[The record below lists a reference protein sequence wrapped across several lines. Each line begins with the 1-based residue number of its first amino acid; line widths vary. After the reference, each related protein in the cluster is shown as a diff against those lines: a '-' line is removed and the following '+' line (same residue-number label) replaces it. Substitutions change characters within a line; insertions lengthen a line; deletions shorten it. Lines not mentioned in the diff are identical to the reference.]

1 MAFFDAQEDGLRVR
15 AHGSE
20 ISPEEYSEIV
30 RFVRTPEG
38 RGVGVIRKSGGQIW
52 TLAEGDKE
60 LNRSGS
66 GDLGD
71 KIVVLDKGQFYL
83 MHRTGLYLLFSCEGR
98 TFATYNTSDTTLT
111 LHTHPP
117 SSLTLPSIS
126 SFFTLPSKSDA
137 ESIIGITDDLS
148 VCHIQLRNEASTTLF
163 LHSHGPLPLSSPPAM
178 IVPVDPMAW
187 GLDHP
192 WMEHDVL
199 LSVSDVGELGF
210 WVPQENGPEAS
221 PAGLNGRQNSTASTW
236 VCTGTVRT
244 SRKAIKRA
252 KCSSAKKTALSMFV
266 SPANLIFLLIYL

>member
-1 MAFFDAQEDGLRVR
+1 MGSVSTCTRGRLYGCDCRNCKPFFTLLSITSLCLPQNIDRRPPTLLNKFTLQQFPPSTLPSVPKYLYFLPNSTKSSITVVTAPPLTSYELSPVAFFDAQEDGLRVR

-98 TFATYNTSDTTLT
+98 TFATYNTSDTTLNYIPILLVHSPYLQLALSLLYHRNPT
-111 LHTHPP
+111 PSLSSVSLTIFRFVISNSEMRLLRP
-117 SSLTLPSIS
+117 SSCILMAP
-126 SFFTLPSKSDA
+126 
-137 ESIIGITDDLS
+137 
-148 VCHIQLRNEASTTLF
+148 F
-163 LHSHGPLPLSSPPAM
+163 LYLPLLP
-178 IVPVDPMAW
+178 
-187 GLDHP
+187 
-192 WMEHDVL
+192 
-199 LSVSDVGELGF
+199 
-210 WVPQENGPEAS
+210 
-221 PAGLNGRQNSTASTW
+221 
-236 VCTGTVRT
+236 
-244 SRKAIKRA
+244 
-252 KCSSAKKTALSMFV
+252 
-266 SPANLIFLLIYL
+266 